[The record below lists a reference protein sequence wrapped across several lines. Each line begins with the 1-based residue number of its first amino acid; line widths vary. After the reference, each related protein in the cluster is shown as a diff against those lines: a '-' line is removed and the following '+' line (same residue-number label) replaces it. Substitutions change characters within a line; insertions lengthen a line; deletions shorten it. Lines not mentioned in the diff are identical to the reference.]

1 MELLI
6 YYSISFDYISICTP
20 SQTVDSGI
28 FLKSFDAQIRFTSNL
43 FGSAASLLPLLL
55 YVI

>member
-43 FGSAASLLPLLL
+43 FGSAATLLPLLL